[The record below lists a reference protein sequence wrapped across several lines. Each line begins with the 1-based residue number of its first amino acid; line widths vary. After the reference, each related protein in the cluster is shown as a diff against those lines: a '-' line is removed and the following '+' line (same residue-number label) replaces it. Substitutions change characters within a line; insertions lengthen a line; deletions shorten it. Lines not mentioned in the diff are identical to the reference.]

1 MPPRIER
8 EPQPGLPPRIEREP
22 AQGLPPRIERGPEEA
37 APPRIE
43 REPYVP
49 KHARMPEPPVE
60 PPPRVEEPLPAVD
73 EPASAVDGPPFPGDE
88 APASAE
94 PEAPVLAEEA
104 ATTEPAPEPEP
115 ERVPVVRTAAPA
127 RAPERSPVREALRSH
142 AWLTGIVLAVLIV
155 GATGYWALRVHPRI
169 GETSLEQ
176 GIANRDNAST
186 VRCKPLQENRSAWA
200 CGVFHRV
207 ESVCLIA
214 RVNILGSWTTVVGH
228 LRCAREPELAALV
241 PKEVTA
247 AGVAADI
254 DNQLGPAGTVC
265 EKQPG
270 HKVRWACERPGA
282 NNACVLVR
290 VIVWVPWN
298 EQDGKDLCRHLPD
311 LQAKVKAAS

>member
-22 AQGLPPRIERGPEEA
+22 AQGLPPRIEREPTQGLPPRIERGTEQE

-49 KHARMPEPPVE
+49 KHARMPDPPAEPPPPVE
-60 PPPRVEEPLPAVD
+60 EPPSPVEA
-73 EPASAVDGPPFPGDE
+73 
-88 APASAE
+88 APAPVE
-94 PEAPVLAEEA
+94 PEAPAAAEEA
-104 ATTEPAPEPEP
+104 APEPVPESVAEPAP
-115 ERVPVVRTAAPA
+115 VARTAAPA
-127 RAPERSPVREALRSH
+127 RAPARSPVREGLRSH

-311 LQAKVKAAS
+311 LQAKIKAAAA